1 MLYISETKT
10 LLNRS
15 AMPGNFISDKI
26 GWEGYGDLC
35 LDVHRKI
42 FKEGASGEYW
52 SGFQR
57 ESSKKRINAGSGLG
71 SSLESSESNKEEKEK
86 AEILQT

>member
-1 MLYISETKT
+1 MGTFAWMCIEKYLRKG
-10 LLNRS
+10 LLEN
-15 AMPGNFISDKI
+15 
-26 GWEGYGDLC
+26 
-35 LDVHRKI
+35 
-42 FKEGASGEYW
+42 W